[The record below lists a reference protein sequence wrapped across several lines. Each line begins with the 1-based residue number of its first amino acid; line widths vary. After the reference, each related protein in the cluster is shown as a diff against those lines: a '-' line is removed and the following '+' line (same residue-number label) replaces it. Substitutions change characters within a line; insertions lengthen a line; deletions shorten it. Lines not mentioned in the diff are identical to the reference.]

1 MTLSTLPRRPGTYL
15 SRMSSVMS
23 RCSHA
28 SRSFLRHSRS
38 TFSRELYSSYA
49 GGLVCRRKLREACE
63 QRDKAEL
70 MRDKYVPGRRG
81 NVDKVIHQ
89 GAGRQGDLLEEAA
102 CVATGCQGTCP
113 RDHYDES
120 ARIREELSSQKHI
133 LQSSLIVVWHYPLD
147 HSVT

>member
-1 MTLSTLPRRPGTYL
+1 MRWCVDTCVSMLHAGRAHMRQRRRSARTHRPTPTSPAHEEYTSYFPGE
-15 SRMSSVMS
+15 
-23 RCSHA
+23 CA
-28 SRSFLRHSRS
+28 P
-38 TFSRELYSSYA
+38 E
-49 GGLVCRRKLREACE
+49 CRRKLREACE